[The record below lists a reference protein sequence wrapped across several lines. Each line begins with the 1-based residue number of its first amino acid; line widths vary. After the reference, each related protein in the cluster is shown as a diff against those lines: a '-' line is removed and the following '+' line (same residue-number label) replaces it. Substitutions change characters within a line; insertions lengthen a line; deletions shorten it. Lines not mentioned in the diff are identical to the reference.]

1 MAEQRTTTA
10 STRTPVGDGRRAP
23 AAPVSLLERLRHAL
37 AGRYAVD
44 RELGRGGMAAVVL
57 AEDLK
62 HKRPV
67 AIKVLNPEIARLVGP
82 DRFLR
87 EIEIAARLTHPH
99 ILPVFDSGNADG
111 LLYYVMPYVRGE
123 SLRHRLD
130 RAGPLTVAAA
140 TRIAREVADALDYAH
155 RQGYVHR
162 DVKPE
167 NVLLEDGHAFV
178 ADFGVARALEAG
190 GGGPK
195 LTDAG
200 LAIGTPY
207 YMSPEQATGEGVV
220 DGRADLYALGCVF
233 YEMLAGRPVFEGAT
247 AEALARQHLFD
258 TPRRLRS
265 LRRDVPPT
273 LEEVIHRALAKLPSE
288 RWRTGAEIAAA
299 LDSGTVPVLQATRR
313 RQWIGAAAVAVAVA
327 IGAAVASVR
336 RDRAL
341 DADLVAVAP
350 FDVLDADLQLWR
362 EGLVDVVSRDL
373 DGAGPLRTVAPTIV
387 VRRWSGRADVASAA
401 ELGRQTGAG
410 LIVIGHVVSTGGDS
424 VRLSATLFDAAARRP
439 LSEFVVRDVG
449 ERMDRVAD
457 SLAIQLLRALGQTR
471 PIGAVRL
478 ASIGSTSMPAL
489 RAFLRGEQFYR
500 LTDWDSAITY
510 YERAIALDSGFAL
523 AWKRVGTALGWQR
536 AGADTLARYYHD
548 RAGMLNHRL
557 APRDSLL
564 ITADSLA
571 SAMYAGVRDTLWY
584 VHGRRL
590 FATVEEATRRYPED
604 PEAWYALGEVRY
616 HFPFVP
622 GTPATPRSAREAFDR
637 AIALDSAFGPAYI
650 HPVDLALRTDG
661 SEAAGRYIQP
671 YLALQPRDVNAAGI
685 RILAQLIA
693 PRARDAPETQRLLDT
708 VSLGALRHA
717 IIGGLAQW
725 LDTGETLLHLLER
738 TEPRWRATADSAT
751 MRRNRTVF
759 LAFRGHLREAAT
771 DLDGADPALHY
782 ALGIAGT
789 LPADSVDQLFV
800 GHRENR
806 RGSFFGSAWWASRG
820 DVASLIDWSRYRDSL
835 ARQPPRPYLAG
846 VYRYDAAATRAYLT
860 LARRDTADA
869 LRQFTALPDS
879 ACPWCVLP
887 ALTRAEL
894 LAAVGRDRDA
904 AADLDRHFGMG
915 DAVHVWWALLRGHV
929 SERLG
934 DRTRAIE
941 SYEFVVRAWHHA
953 DVELQPFVTD
963 ARAGLARLATE
974 REPRS

>member
-1 MAEQRTTTA
+1 MVPSR
-10 STRTPVGDGRRAP
+10 SVGTSSV
-23 AAPVSLLERLRHAL
+23 APVSLVEQLRQAL
-37 AGRYAVD
+37 AGHYAVD

-99 ILPVFDSGNADG
+99 ILPVFDSGNAAG

-130 RAGPLTVAAA
+130 RSGPLPVTEAV
-140 TRIAREVADALDYAH
+140 RIAREVADALDYAH
-155 RQGYVHR
+155 RHGYVHR

-178 ADFGVARALEAG
+178 ADFGVARALEVG
-190 GGGPK
+190 GGAPK

-207 YMSPEQATGEGVV
+207 YMSPEQATGEGAI

-247 AEALARQHLFD
+247 AAALARQHLFD
-258 TPRRLRS
+258 TPRRLRT
-265 LRRDVPPT
+265 LRPDVPAT
-273 LEEVIHRALAKLPSE
+273 LEEVIDRALAKTPSE

-299 LDSGTVPVLQATRR
+299 LDSGTVPLLGFTRR
-313 RQWIGAAAVAVAVA
+313 RRRRWIVAGAAATVVAAAA
-327 IGAAVASVR
+327 IGTR
-336 RDRAL
+336 LGRHPPL

-350 FDVLDADLQLWR
+350 FDVLDTDLQLWR
-362 EGLVDVVSRDL
+362 EGLVDVVSRGL

-387 VRRWSGRADVASAA
+387 VRRWTGRADASSAA
-401 ELGRQTGAG
+401 ELGRRTGAG
-410 LIVIGHVVSTGGDS
+410 LIVIGHVVSTGSDS

-439 LSEFVVRDVG
+439 VSEFLVRDVG

-457 SLAIQLLRALGQTR
+457 SLAVQLLRALGRTR

-478 ASIGSTSMPAL
+478 ASIGSSSMPAL

-500 LTDWDSAITY
+500 LTDWDSAIAY

-536 AGADTLARYYHD
+536 AGADTLARYYHH
-548 RAGMLNHRL
+548 RAGTLNHRL

-571 SAMYAGVRDTLWY
+571 SAMYAGFRDTLWY
-584 VHGRRL
+584 AHARRL
-590 FATVEEATRRYPED
+590 FATVVEATRRYPED
-604 PEAWYALGEVRY
+604 PEGWYALGEARY
-616 HFPFVP
+616 HFPYVP
-622 GTPATPRSAREAFDR
+622 GVPATPRSAREAFDR

-650 HPVDLALRTDG
+650 HPVELALRTDG
-661 SEAAGRYIQP
+661 SDAARRYIEP
-671 YLALQPRDVNAAGI
+671 YLALDPRDVNAAGI
-685 RILAQLIA
+685 RILAHFIDPGASEQ
-693 PRARDAPETQRLLDT
+693 PETERLLDT
-708 VSLGALRHA
+708 ASLDALRHA
-717 IIGGLAQW
+717 VIGGMGLW
-725 LDTGETLLHLLER
+725 LDTGETVLDLLER
-738 TEPRWRATADSAT
+738 TEPRWRATPDSTAL
-751 MRRNRTVF
+751 RRTRAVF
-759 LAFRGHLREAAT
+759 LAFRGHLREVAADRDAAGT
-771 DLDGADPALHY
+771 ALHY
-782 ALGIAGT
+782 ALGVAGT
-789 LPADSVDQLFV
+789 LPADSVDRLFV
-800 GHRENR
+800 GHRRAR
-806 RGSFFGSAWWASRG
+806 RAGFYGSAWWASRG
-820 DVASLIDWSRYRDSL
+820 DVASLVDWSRYRDSV
-835 ARQPPRPYLAG
+835 ARNPSQPYLAG
-846 VYRYDAAATRAYLT
+846 MYRYDAAATRAYLA
-860 LARRDTADA
+860 LARRDTTDA
-869 LRQFTALPDS
+869 LRQFVALPDS

-929 SERLG
+929 NERLG
-934 DRTRAIE
+934 DRARAVE

-953 DVELQPFVTD
+953 DPELQPFVAD
-963 ARAGLARLATE
+963 ARAGLGRLATE
-974 REPRS
+974 REPTS

>member
-1 MAEQRTTTA
+1 
-10 STRTPVGDGRRAP
+10 
-23 AAPVSLLERLRHAL
+23 VSLLERLRQAL
-37 AGRYAVD
+37 AGHYAVD

-57 AEDLK
+57 AQDLK

-87 EIEIAARLTHPH
+87 EIEIAARLNHPH

-130 RAGPLTVAAA
+130 RAGPLTVTEA
-140 TRIAREVADALDYAH
+140 TRIVREVADALDYAH
-155 RQGYVHR
+155 RNGYVHR

-233 YEMLAGRPVFEGAT
+233 YEILAGRPVFEGAT
-247 AEALARQHLFD
+247 ADALARQHLFD

-265 LRRDVPPT
+265 LRRDVPAT
-273 LEEVIHRALAKLPSE
+273 LEDVINRALAKTPSK

-299 LDSGTVPVLQATRR
+299 LDSGTVPLLRTTRR
-313 RQWIGAAAVAVAVA
+313 RRWIGALAVVTVA
-327 IGAAVASVR
+327 IGAMVASLR
-336 RDRAL
+336 RDRSL
-341 DADLVAVAP
+341 DAGLVAVAP

-362 EGLVDVVSRDL
+362 EGLVDIVSRDL

-387 VRRWSGRADVASAA
+387 VRRWTGRADAASATD
-401 ELGRQTGAG
+401 LGRRTGAG

-424 VRLSATLFDAAARRP
+424 VRLSATLFDAGARRP

-523 AWKRVGTALGWQR
+523 AWRRVGTALGWQR
-536 AGADTLARYYHD
+536 AGADTLARHYHD
-548 RAGMLNHRL
+548 RAGRLNHRL

-584 VHGRRL
+584 AHGRRL

-604 PEAWYALGEVRY
+604 PEAWYALGEARF
-616 HFPFVP
+616 HFSFVP
-622 GTPATPRSAREAFDR
+622 GTPATPRSARAAFDR

-650 HPVDLALRTDG
+650 HPVDLALRSDG
-661 SEAAGRYIQP
+661 SEAAQRYIVP

-693 PRARDAPETQRLLDT
+693 PHAREAGETQLLLDT
-708 VSLGALRHA
+708 VSLDALRHA

-725 LDTGETLLHLLER
+725 LDSGETLLHLLER

-751 MRRNRTVF
+751 MRMNRTVF
-759 LAFRGHLREAAT
+759 LAFRGHLREAAADDDGT
-771 DLDGADPALHY
+771 DAALDY
-782 ALGIAGT
+782 ALGIAGA

-800 GHRENR
+800 EHRAKR
-806 RGSFFGSAWWASRG
+806 RSGFYGSAWWAFRG
-820 DVASLIDWSRYRDSL
+820 DVASLADWSRYRDSL
-835 ARQPPRPYLAG
+835 ARQPARPYLAS
-846 VYRYDAAATRAYLT
+846 VYRYEAAATRAYLT
-860 LARRDTADA
+860 LARRDSADA

-894 LAAVGRDRDA
+894 LAAAGRDRDA

-934 DRTRAIE
+934 DQARAIE
-941 SYEFVVRAWHHA
+941 SYEFVARAWHHA
-953 DVELQPFVTD
+953 DAELQPFVSD